1 MFIYWLDA
9 TNKSYQIV
17 FSEFSHGAVIIS
29 PVAQVGDGGEG
40 DAVLHFSISDV
51 VSHSLSLAH
60 VDTTVIT
67 LLPSTVRYNLRE
79 KKSI

>member
-1 MFIYWLDA
+1 MFSYWLEG

-17 FSEFSHGAVIIS
+17 FSEFCHGAVIIS
-29 PVAQVGDGGEG
+29 SVAQVGDGGEG
-40 DAVLHFSISDV
+40 DAVLHSSISDV
-51 VSHSLSLAH
+51 VGDRLSLAH